1 MVSCFW
7 LCVQC
12 MSRATRS
19 TVNDFSAWFCL
30 LYEEISTHQHWR
42 AFAWTCLCVVCSV
55 PSTRRVHFNWST
67 AHVRRAP
74 FFDCIRRHTIQRALH
89 AYTHSTWW
97 TRIRAT
103 LHSSTVCL
111 QCCARES
118 LRWRIAIDEHTRTVR
133 RTHAL
138 FTPTP
143 SRRHYT
149 PRPFTMAT
157 TLCDSKER
165 RKNVFFFFF
174 RFSIYSFSALASA
187 SAHSSCPSSS
197 SFCSF

>member
-7 LCVQC
+7 LYAVV
-12 MSRATRS
+12 RLAVYRKRFF
-19 TVNDFSAWFCL
+19 NFGSASVRGNLHTNTQTSQWM
-30 LYEEISTHQHWR
+30 
-42 AFAWTCLCVVCSV
+42 CLCVVFSV
-55 PSTRRVHFNWST
+55 QSTRRVHFNWST

-74 FFDCIRRHTIQRALH
+74 FTIVFVSESAARIHT
-89 AYTHSTWW
+89 STWW
-97 TRIRAT
+97 VWIHRP
-103 LHSSTVCL
+103 HSTPL
-111 QCCARES
+111 QHYVYNVVRES

-157 TLCDSKER
+157 MLCDSKER
-165 RKNVFFFFF
+165 RKNVFFCF

-187 SAHSSCPSSS
+187 SAHTSCPSSS
-197 SFCSF
+197 SFCCSF